1 MNAKFDGLPG
11 GLRRAVWALGLAF
24 VILGLLTGPA
34 RAEPPRPP
42 ILDKVG
48 LDQKLDAQV
57 PLDLVFRDEIWRSV
71 SLRDYL
77 TDGKPVILT
86 LNYYNCKNTCSV
98 VLDDLVQKLGTISFN
113 IGEQYNIVSVSINPR
128 ETPQDAARTKSAFEH
143 RYPRPGVDT
152 YWHFL
157 TGDQAAIEELADSVG
172 FRYAYDETAGEYV
185 HPDVV
190 LLLTPDGRV
199 SKYLFAPNYSGQDLR
214 LGLIDSSQGQI
225 GTLVDK
231 VLLFCYQYD
240 PTIGKYSLAIL
251 NTVRIGSLI
260 AFVLLAGFMIV
271 MFRRDARKPSPGV

>member
-1 MNAKFDGLPG
+1 MNVKFDGLRG
-11 GLRRAVWALGLAF
+11 RLQQGLWALGL
-24 VILGLLTGPA
+24 VLVVLGVAAGPA

-42 ILDKVG
+42 ILDEVG
-48 LDQKLDAQV
+48 LDQKLDAQI

-71 SLRDYL
+71 SLREYM

-98 VLDDLVQKLGTISFN
+98 ILDDLVQKLGMISFN

-128 ETPQDAARTKSAFEH
+128 ETPQDAGRTKIAFEH
-143 RYPRPGVDT
+143 RYPRPGVDK

-172 FRYAYDETAGEYV
+172 FRYAYDETTGEYV
-185 HPDVV
+185 HPDAI
-190 LLLTPDGRV
+190 LLLTPDGHV

-214 LGLIDSSQGQI
+214 LGLIDSSQGKI

-240 PTIGKYSLAIL
+240 PAIGKYSLAIL

-271 MFRRDARKPSPGV
+271 MFRRDARKSSPRV